1 MKICLKN
8 SECAKQQ
15 KNSHTTGR
23 KGHARLLK
31 EMETER
37 NGEVS
42 KIELWDRAHKRKE
55 DNDSNNVNT
64 IMDTTHDELC
74 KRKLDDK
81 ESLSPRDDSEVSK
94 TLLAKRTK
102 LRGFYHDKFWNHV
115 KVSQGMT
122 FLEESHGEFK
132 LRTIGDN
139 VENMM
144 DEFQMMRAFLAKKF
158 PGEDYRDVMEAAENS
173 EVDLHG
179 RANDTNTQHEISND
193 IHESPHN
200 MHTSSNTLQ
209 KLPPGKGTRIKEGC
223 VNSSLPHEDVIT
235 KEAHVKIYAKEN
247 QGCVSREQVTK
258 QQPRLDNY
266 SKESYANSS
275 LGRRRIIAMKA
286 NNENS
291 TEADQ
296 GCDISSFSHNQPSSK
311 DKFEVFLFSANPRN
325 KNKVVAI
332 GSLIT
337 QDKTYVVG
345 GNMLGDEYCA
355 VLVNIPTPI
364 ADEKLPRPYEDIQ
377 TVRDALG
384 HVIAWP
390 RFYIKKKKLS
400 SNQPNSNLVKS
411 GAK

>member
-23 KGHARLLK
+23 KGHARLQK
-31 EMETER
+31 EMVTER

-55 DNDSNNVNT
+55 DNDSDNVNT
-64 IMDTTHDELC
+64 IMDTTHDELS

-102 LRGFYHDKFWNHV
+102 LQGFYHDKFWSHV

-173 EVDLHG
+173 EVSTCINLWKDELINNNIYSLIMFLFQVDLHG

-235 KEAHVKIYAKEN
+235 K
-247 QGCVSREQVTK
+247 
-258 QQPRLDNY
+258 
-266 SKESYANSS
+266 
-275 LGRRRIIAMKA
+275 KA

-296 GCDISSFSHNQPSSK
+296 GCDISSFPHNQPSSK
-311 DKFEVFLFSANPRN
+311 VYANNLSKPTWFCFYLFSANPRN

-364 ADEKLPRPYEDIQ
+364 ADEKLPRPYKDIQ

-384 HVIAWP
+384 HVITWP
-390 RFYIKKKKLS
+390 RFYIKKKRLS